1 MYTFRPVTDRIE
13 RLRGKVRDRI
23 IIADP
28 SKSRIVREAQAKYKN
43 YPPILAKPAEALY
56 VIQHMHTDIE
66 EDEYFAGD
74 VGNKHWG
81 AASGAMWL
89 MMDIEHT
96 WPIGPDGLHHAP
108 DDDPTYSHQKLAIS
122 PEDLKEM
129 REDMKKNMQPGMVRP
144 ETWLPQGADEL
155 FRLEA
160 TPFGR
165 PGGFGVLMPPGHLTP
180 GFQTILKRG
189 KCLSDRSFVL
199 RQRRNRF

>member
-74 VGNKHWG
+74 VGNKHW
-81 AASGAMWL
+81 
-89 MMDIEHT
+89 
-96 WPIGPDGLHHAP
+96 AP
-108 DDDPTYSHQKLAIS
+108 PAE
-122 PEDLKEM
+122 PC
-129 REDMKKNMQPGMVRP
+129 G
-144 ETWLPQGADEL
+144 
-155 FRLEA
+155 
-160 TPFGR
+160 
-165 PGGFGVLMPPGHLTP
+165 
-180 GFQTILKRG
+180 
-189 KCLSDRSFVL
+189 
-199 RQRRNRF
+199 